1 MLLVQHGGSEGLR
14 MAEVPD
20 PVPGPGEALV
30 RVRATGV
37 NHMDLLVRA
46 GYPGIPV
53 SLPHVLGGDVVGT
66 VVALRAGADGVRVG
80 ERVVAAPVVSCG
92 QCEMC
97 AGRWPHLCS
106 RWQYLG
112 LHRPGGYAE
121 LVALPVKN
129 LVPLPDSIGWSDAT
143 ALPVAGLTAY
153 HALCGLAEL
162 RAGQTLLLWGGA
174 GSVGSMA
181 IAIARS
187 LGARAIVSASSAEKR
202 ALALRL
208 GAELALDPR
217 DPQLEE
223 RVRAAAPGGVDAV
236 LDYVGAETFPRSF
249 ALLKKG
255 GQLLV
260 CGMIGGREAP
270 LSLHQMYLRH
280 VTIRGLYL
288 GTVDELRALVA
299 LAASGRVRPY
309 VGATLPLERAAE
321 AQALLASRRNLGK
334 VALAVATA
342 S

>member
-20 PVPGPGEALV
+20 PAPGPGEALV
-30 RVRATGV
+30 RVHATGV

-66 VVALRAGADGVRVG
+66 VAALGEGASAVRVG

-92 QCEMC
+92 HCEMC

-106 RWQYLG
+106 RWRYLG

-121 LVALPVKN
+121 LIALPTRN
-129 LVPLPDSIGWSDAT
+129 LVPLPDSIGWSEAT

-181 IAIARS
+181 ISIARS
-187 LGARAIVSASSAEKR
+187 LGVRAIVSASTAEKR

-217 DPQLEE
+217 DPHLEE
-223 RVRAAAPGGVDAV
+223 RVRAAAPAGVDAV

-249 ALLKKG
+249 GLLKKG

-270 LSLHQMYLRH
+270 LSLHQTYLRH

-299 LAASGRVRPY
+299 LAAAGRVRPF

-321 AQALLASRRNLGK
+321 AQALLESRRNLGK
-334 VALAVATA
+334 VALAVATG